1 MGQILL
7 VRHGQASFGA
17 EDYDVLSGTGEEQA
31 VDLGRALAGL
41 TPDVVLHGSMKRQQ
55 RTAELAVEAAGWSLT
70 PTLDER
76 WNEMDHLAVLA
87 AHPRNFDGEPDRRQF
102 QAWFESATRRWTSG
116 DHDDDYDESFPE
128 FRSRVREALAAVD
141 SAGTAVVVTSGGP
154 ISAVTTDLLHADLP
168 TYARLAAVVVNASVT
183 KVVTGR
189 SGVSL
194 VTFNEHAHLGP
205 DRVTYR

>member
-17 EDYDVLSGTGEEQA
+17 DDYDVLSGVGEEQA

-41 TPDVVLHGSMKRQQ
+41 APDVVLHGSMKRQR
-55 RTAELAVEAAGWSLT
+55 RTAEIAAEAAGWSVA

-87 AHPRNFDGEPDRRQF
+87 AHPHDFDGEPDRRQF

-128 FRSRVREALAAVD
+128 FRTRVRAALEAVVPVE
-141 SAGTAVVVTSGGP
+141 TAVVVTSGGP

-168 TYARLAAVVVNASVT
+168 TYARLAAVVVNASIT

-194 VTFNEHAHLGP
+194 VSFNEHAHLPP
-205 DRVTYR
+205 DRLTYR